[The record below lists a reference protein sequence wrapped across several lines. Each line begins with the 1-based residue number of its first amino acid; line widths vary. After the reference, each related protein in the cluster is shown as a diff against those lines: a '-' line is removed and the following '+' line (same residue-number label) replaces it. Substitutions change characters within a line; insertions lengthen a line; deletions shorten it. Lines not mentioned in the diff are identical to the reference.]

1 MIRSPY
7 RAIAAVLFLALVAW
21 TLQTWFHAGY
31 FTVLAVLLLWGQ
43 VAGFFLPTRY
53 TLTDDTV
60 TVRGVVARREKA
72 WTDFR
77 SYLVDREGVL
87 LSPFAERSR
96 LERFR
101 GLSLQFHGNRD
112 EVIAFVESAMARRRE
127 AAEPGGAAEGGGK
140 PDREGESGVG
150 DEGQVAH
157 EGDRG
162 VQS

>member
-1 MIRSPY
+1 MIRSPF
-7 RAIAAVLFLALVAW
+7 RAVAAVVFLVLVAW
-21 TLQTWFHAGY
+21 TLQAWLHTGY

-53 TLTDDTV
+53 TLTDDAV
-60 TVRGVVARREKA
+60 AVRGLLTRREKP
-72 WTDFR
+72 WSEFR
-77 SYLVDREGVL
+77 SYFVDREGLL

-112 EVIAFVESAMARRRE
+112 QVIAFVEAAMARRRQAAE
-127 AAEPGGAAEGGGK
+127 AAEDGGAPG
-140 PDREGESGVG
+140 REGASGVV
-150 DEGQVAH
+150 DEGQRAR